1 MKRFSKRNK
10 RRIDQESERMRRVS
24 LAIVSKRREIVRF
37 FELEALNCGFEV
49 SSFDKMPAELSCFDL
64 LIVDTAITRQ
74 PPAVFE
80 GRIIFVTEEENSTP
94 DGAEC
99 LSYPISVDTL
109 RYVYEQMLYGERAVE
124 RTVIRDEKDDRIF
137 FYRDHNDTVGYKG
150 RSITLSDHEMTILTK
165 LCECSGEP
173 VSREEL
179 NALLGASGGN
189 IADVYV
195 CRLRKKLEDTDG
207 RRVIFTVRSKGYKI
221 VADMEWK

>member
-1 MKRFSKRNK
+1 MGTVN
-10 RRIDQESERMRRVS
+10 
-24 LAIVSKRREIVRF
+24 LAIVSKRRELIRF

-80 GRIIFVTEEENSTP
+80 GRIIFVTDEENSTP

-99 LSYPISVDTL
+99 LSYPIPVDTL

-150 RSITLSDHEMTILTK
+150 RSITLSDHERTILTR

-221 VADMEWK
+221 AADMEWK

>member
-1 MKRFSKRNK
+1 MGTVN
-10 RRIDQESERMRRVS
+10 
-24 LAIVSKRREIVRF
+24 LAIVSKRRELIRF

-49 SSFDKMPAELSCFDL
+49 SSFDKSPAELSCFDL
-64 LIVDTAITRQ
+64 LIIDTAVTLRAPTI
-74 PPAVFE
+74 FE
-80 GRIIFVTEEENSTP
+80 GRVIFITDEENSTP

-99 LSYPISVDTL
+99 LSYPIPVDTL

-124 RTVIRDEKDDRIF
+124 RTVIRDEKDDCIF

-150 RSITLSDHEMTILTK
+150 RSITLSDHERKILTR

-195 CRLRKKLEDTDG
+195 CRLRKKLEDIDG

-221 VADMEWK
+221 AADMEWK

>member
-1 MKRFSKRNK
+1 MGTVN
-10 RRIDQESERMRRVS
+10 
-24 LAIVSKRREIVRF
+24 LAIVSKRRELIRF

-49 SSFDKMPAELSCFDL
+49 SSFDKSPAELSCFDL
-64 LIVDTAITRQ
+64 LIIDA
-74 PPAVFE
+74 AVTLRAPTIFE
-80 GRIIFVTEEENSTP
+80 GRVIFITDEENSTP

-99 LSYPISVDTL
+99 LSYPIPIDTL

-150 RSITLSDHEMTILTK
+150 RSITLSDHERTILTR

>member
-1 MKRFSKRNK
+1 MGTVN
-10 RRIDQESERMRRVS
+10 
-24 LAIVSKRREIVRF
+24 LAIVSKRRELIRF

-49 SSFDKMPAELSCFDL
+49 SSFDKMPLKLSCFDL
-64 LIVDTAITRQ
+64 LIIDTAVTLRVPTI
-74 PPAVFE
+74 FE
-80 GRIIFVTEEENSTP
+80 GRVIFITDEENSTP

-99 LSYPISVDTL
+99 LSYPIPVDTL

-150 RSITLSDHEMTILTK
+150 RSITLSDHERTILTR

-189 IADVYV
+189 IAGVYV

>member
-1 MKRFSKRNK
+1 MGTVN
-10 RRIDQESERMRRVS
+10 
-24 LAIVSKRREIVRF
+24 LAIVSKRRELVRF

-49 SSFDKMPAELSCFDL
+49 SSFDKSPAELSCFDL
-64 LIVDTAITRQ
+64 LILDATTTRQ
-74 PPAVFE
+74 SPVSFG
-80 GRIIFVTEEENSTP
+80 GRVIFVSDDDTLVSN
-94 DGAEC
+94 DAEC
-99 LSYPISVDTL
+99 LSYPTPIDTL
-109 RYVYEQMLYGERAVE
+109 RYIYEQVLYGDGAVD
-124 RTVIRDEKDDRIF
+124 RRVRSQADDRIL
-137 FYRDHNDTVGYKG
+137 FYYDSDNTVGYCG
-150 RSITLSDHEMTILTK
+150 RSITLSDHEMTILTR

-195 CRLRKKLEDTDG
+195 CRLRKKLEDIDG

>member
-1 MKRFSKRNK
+1 MGTVN
-10 RRIDQESERMRRVS
+10 
-24 LAIVSKRREIVRF
+24 LAIVSKRRELIRF

-49 SSFDKMPAELSCFDL
+49 SSFDKSPAELSCFDL
-64 LIVDTAITRQ
+64 LIIDTAVTLRAPTI
-74 PPAVFE
+74 FE
-80 GRIIFVTEEENSTP
+80 GRVIFITDEENSTP

-99 LSYPISVDTL
+99 LSYPIPIDTL

-150 RSITLSDHEMTILTK
+150 RSITLSDHEMTILTR

>member
-1 MKRFSKRNK
+1 MGTVN
-10 RRIDQESERMRRVS
+10 
-24 LAIVSKRREIVRF
+24 LAIVSKRRELIRF

-49 SSFDKMPAELSCFDL
+49 SSFDKIPLELSCFDL
-64 LIVDTAITRQ
+64 LIIDTAVTLRAPTI
-74 PPAVFE
+74 FE
-80 GRIIFVTEEENSTP
+80 GRVIFITDEESSTP

-99 LSYPISVDTL
+99 LSYPIPVDTL

-150 RSITLSDHEMTILTK
+150 RSITLSDHEMTILTR

>member
-1 MKRFSKRNK
+1 MGTVN
-10 RRIDQESERMRRVS
+10 
-24 LAIVSKRREIVRF
+24 LAIVSKRRELIRF

-49 SSFDKMPAELSCFDL
+49 SSFDKMPLKLSCFDL
-64 LIVDTAITRQ
+64 LIIDTAVTLRVPTI
-74 PPAVFE
+74 FE
-80 GRIIFVTEEENSTP
+80 GRVIFITDEENSTP

-99 LSYPISVDTL
+99 LSYPIPVDTL

-150 RSITLSDHEMTILTK
+150 RSITLSDHERTILTR

>member
-1 MKRFSKRNK
+1 MGTVN
-10 RRIDQESERMRRVS
+10 
-24 LAIVSKRREIVRF
+24 LAIVSKRRELIRF

-80 GRIIFVTEEENSTP
+80 GRIIFVTDEENSTP

-99 LSYPISVDTL
+99 LSYPIPVDTL

-150 RSITLSDHEMTILTK
+150 RSITLSDHERTILTR

>member
-1 MKRFSKRNK
+1 MGTVN
-10 RRIDQESERMRRVS
+10 
-24 LAIVSKRREIVRF
+24 LAIVSKRRELIRF

-80 GRIIFVTEEENSTP
+80 GRIIFVTDEENSTP

-99 LSYPISVDTL
+99 LSYPIPVDTL

-150 RSITLSDHEMTILTK
+150 RSITLSDHERKILTR

>member
-1 MKRFSKRNK
+1 MGTVN
-10 RRIDQESERMRRVS
+10 
-24 LAIVSKRREIVRF
+24 LAIVSKRRELIRF

-49 SSFDKMPAELSCFDL
+49 SSFDKIPLELSCFDL
-64 LIVDTAITRQ
+64 LIIDTAVTLRAPTI
-74 PPAVFE
+74 FE
-80 GRIIFVTEEENSTP
+80 GRVIFITDEESSTP

-99 LSYPISVDTL
+99 LSYPIPVDTL

-150 RSITLSDHEMTILTK
+150 RSITLSDHEMTILTR

-173 VSREEL
+173 VSRDEL

-221 VADMEWK
+221 VAEMEWK

>member
-1 MKRFSKRNK
+1 MGTVN
-10 RRIDQESERMRRVS
+10 
-24 LAIVSKRREIVRF
+24 LAIVSKRRELIRF

-49 SSFDKMPAELSCFDL
+49 SSFDKMPLELSCFDL
-64 LIVDTAITRQ
+64 LIIDTAVTPRAPTI
-74 PPAVFE
+74 FE
-80 GRIIFVTEEENSTP
+80 GRVIFITDEENSTP

-99 LSYPISVDTL
+99 LSYPIPVDTL

-150 RSITLSDHEMTILTK
+150 RSITLSDHERTILTR

-195 CRLRKKLEDTDG
+195 CRLRKKLEDIDG

>member
-1 MKRFSKRNK
+1 MGTVN
-10 RRIDQESERMRRVS
+10 
-24 LAIVSKRREIVRF
+24 LAIVSKRRELIRF

-49 SSFDKMPAELSCFDL
+49 SSFDKMPVELSCFDL
-64 LIVDTAITRQ
+64 LIIDTAVTRQ
-74 PPAVFE
+74 PPAIFE
-80 GRIIFVTEEENSTP
+80 GRVIFVTDEENSTP
-94 DGAEC
+94 DGVKYLA
-99 LSYPISVDTL
+99 YPMPIDTL
-109 RYVYEQMLYGERAVE
+109 RSIYEQMLYGERAVD
-124 RTVIRDEKDDRIF
+124 RAISRDNEEDRIF
-137 FYRDHNDTVGYKG
+137 FYREHNDTVGYKG
-150 RSITLSDHEMTILTK
+150 RSITLSDHEMKILTR

-221 VADMEWK
+221 VADMEVK

>member
-1 MKRFSKRNK
+1 MGTVN
-10 RRIDQESERMRRVS
+10 
-24 LAIVSKRREIVRF
+24 LAIVSKRRELIRF

-49 SSFDKMPAELSCFDL
+49 SSFDKMPLKLSCFDL
-64 LIVDTAITRQ
+64 LIIDTAVTLRAPTI
-74 PPAVFE
+74 FE
-80 GRIIFVTEEENSTP
+80 GRVIFITDEENSTP

-99 LSYPISVDTL
+99 LSYPIPVDTL

-150 RSITLSDHEMTILTK
+150 RSITLSDHERTILTR

-195 CRLRKKLEDTDG
+195 CRLRKKLEDIDG

>member
-1 MKRFSKRNK
+1 MGTVN
-10 RRIDQESERMRRVS
+10 
-24 LAIVSKRREIVRF
+24 LAIVSKRRELIRF
-37 FELEALNCGFEV
+37 FELEALSFGFEV
-49 SSFDKMPAELSCFDL
+49 SSFDKSPAELSCFDL
-64 LIVDTAITRQ
+64 LIIDTAVTLRAPTI
-74 PPAVFE
+74 FE
-80 GRIIFVTEEENSTP
+80 GRVIFITDEENSTP

-99 LSYPISVDTL
+99 LSYPIPVDTL

-150 RSITLSDHEMTILTK
+150 RSITLSDHERTILTR

>member
-1 MKRFSKRNK
+1 MGTVN
-10 RRIDQESERMRRVS
+10 
-24 LAIVSKRREIVRF
+24 LAIVSKRRELIRF

-80 GRIIFVTEEENSTP
+80 GRIIFVTDEENSTP

-99 LSYPISVDTL
+99 LSYPIPVDTL

-150 RSITLSDHEMTILTK
+150 RSITLSDHERTILTR

-221 VADMEWK
+221 VAEMEWK

>member
-1 MKRFSKRNK
+1 MGTVN
-10 RRIDQESERMRRVS
+10 
-24 LAIVSKRREIVRF
+24 LAIVSKRRELIRF

-80 GRIIFVTEEENSTP
+80 GRILFVTDEENSTP
-94 DGAEC
+94 DGVKC
-99 LSYPISVDTL
+99 LAYPMPIDTL
-109 RYVYEQMLYGERAVE
+109 RCTYEQMLYGERVVE
-124 RTVIRDEKDDRIF
+124 RAISRDNEDDRIF
-137 FYRDHNDTVGYKG
+137 FYREFDNTVGYHG
-150 RSITLSDHEMTILTK
+150 RSITLSDHEMTILTR

-221 VADMEWK
+221 VADMEVK

>member
-1 MKRFSKRNK
+1 MGTVN
-10 RRIDQESERMRRVS
+10 
-24 LAIVSKRREIVRF
+24 LAIVSKRRELIRF

-49 SSFDKMPAELSCFDL
+49 SSFDKMPLKLSCFDL
-64 LIVDTAITRQ
+64 LIIDTAVTLRVPTI
-74 PPAVFE
+74 FE
-80 GRIIFVTEEENSTP
+80 GRVIFITDEENSTP

-99 LSYPISVDTL
+99 LSYPIPVDTL

-150 RSITLSDHEMTILTK
+150 RSITLSDHERTILTR

-195 CRLRKKLEDTDG
+195 CRLRKKLEDIDG

>member
-1 MKRFSKRNK
+1 
-10 RRIDQESERMRRVS
+10 MRRVS
-24 LAIVSKRREIVRF
+24 LAIVSKRREFVRF

-49 SSFDKMPAELSCFDL
+49 SSFDKMPVELSCLDI
-64 LIVDTAITRQ
+64 LIIDTAVTRQ
-74 PPAVFE
+74 PPAIFE
-80 GRIIFVTEEENSTP
+80 GRVIFVTDEENSTP

-99 LSYPISVDTL
+99 LSYPIPVDTL
-109 RYVYEQMLYGERAVE
+109 RYVYEQTLYGERAVE

-137 FYRDHNDTVGYKG
+137 FYREFDNTVGYHG
-150 RSITLSDHEMTILTK
+150 RSITLSDHEMTILTR

-221 VADMEWK
+221 VADMEVK

>member
-1 MKRFSKRNK
+1 MGTVN
-10 RRIDQESERMRRVS
+10 
-24 LAIVSKRREIVRF
+24 LAIVSKRRELIRF

-49 SSFDKMPAELSCFDL
+49 SSFDKMPLELSCFDL
-64 LIVDTAITRQ
+64 LIIDTAVTLRA
-74 PPAVFE
+74 PTLFE
-80 GRIIFVTEEENSTP
+80 GRVIFITDEENSTP

-99 LSYPISVDTL
+99 LSYPIPVDTL

-150 RSITLSDHEMTILTK
+150 RSITLSDHERTILTR

>member
-1 MKRFSKRNK
+1 MGTVN
-10 RRIDQESERMRRVS
+10 
-24 LAIVSKRREIVRF
+24 LAIVSKRRELIRF

-49 SSFDKMPAELSCFDL
+49 SSFDKIPLELSCFDL
-64 LIVDTAITRQ
+64 LIIDTAVTLRAPTI
-74 PPAVFE
+74 FE
-80 GRIIFVTEEENSTP
+80 GRVIFITDEESSTP

-99 LSYPISVDTL
+99 LSYPIPVDTL

-150 RSITLSDHEMTILTK
+150 RSITLSDHEMTILTR

-221 VADMEWK
+221 VAEMEWK

>member
-1 MKRFSKRNK
+1 MGTVN
-10 RRIDQESERMRRVS
+10 
-24 LAIVSKRREIVRF
+24 LAIVSKRRGLIRF

-49 SSFDKMPAELSCFDL
+49 SSFDKMPLKLSCFDL
-64 LIVDTAITRQ
+64 LIIDTAVTLRAPTI
-74 PPAVFE
+74 FE
-80 GRIIFVTEEENSTP
+80 GRVIFITDEENSTP

-99 LSYPISVDTL
+99 LSYPIPVDTL

-150 RSITLSDHEMTILTK
+150 RSITLSDHEMTILTR

-195 CRLRKKLEDTDG
+195 CRLRKKLEDIDG